1 LRSVH
6 LLVVGVSL
14 AIAACNSGQA
24 AGPGNGRGRGRGGP
38 AVQVETATISRTSIE
53 RHADLSGTLV
63 SPDQAKV
70 SSEVAG
76 IVREVPVQ
84 LGTEIRAGDTLVRLE
99 PRELSLALERADSA
113 LKQVEAQLGLTRSD
127 SEQVPPDEEVATV
140 RQAAANRDDAKAAYD
155 RAQQLNGRGLLSKVD
170 RDTAE
175 TRMKVMEANYQAALD
190 NVRALRATL
199 QDRRASYDLAVK
211 KLNDAVIKAP
221 VAGSVSE
228 RLVQPGEFIR
238 ENTQV
243 VTIVQMNPLKLRT
256 SIQEKFAGLI
266 RQGQD
271 VKFSVEAFPDRTFD
285 GKVAYVSPAVDQ
297 TTRTFAIESLVDNA
311 DRVLKPGFF
320 AKGTIALKVDD
331 NVMVV
336 PDDTVSTLAGVSTVY
351 VIEDSKARQQIVT
364 LGAHEGKKWEIVE
377 GLKGNEV
384 LAASQLNQLAT
395 GMSVNTGG
403 GDNRGGGTGG
413 GGGRGRG
420 RGRGEGQ
427 GQTQGGGQ

>member
-1 LRSVH
+1 MRSVH

-14 AIAACNSGQA
+14 AIAGCNSGQA

-38 AVQVETATISRTSIE
+38 AVQIETATISRMSIE

-113 LKQVEAQLGLTRSD
+113 LKQVEAQLGLARSD

-256 SIQEKFAGLI
+256 SIQEKFAGMI

-271 VKFSVEAFPDRTFD
+271 VKFSVEAFPDRSFD

-297 TTRTFAIESLVDNA
+297 TTRTFAIESLVDNP

-320 AKGTIALKVDD
+320 AKGTVALKVDD

-351 VIEDSKARQQIVT
+351 VIEDAKARQQIVT
-364 LGAHEGKKWEIVE
+364 LGSHEGKKWEIVE

-384 LAASQLNQLAT
+384 LASSQLNQLAT
-395 GMSVNTGG
+395 GMSVTTGG
-403 GDNRGGGTGG
+403 GENRGGGAGG

-420 RGRGEGQ
+420 RGRSEGQ
-427 GQTQGGGQ
+427 GQAQGGGQ

>member
-14 AIAACNSGQA
+14 AIAGCNSGQA

-38 AVQVETATISRTSIE
+38 AVQIETATISRMSIE

-76 IVREVPVQ
+76 IVSEVPVQ

-256 SIQEKFAGLI
+256 SIQEKFAGMI
-266 RQGQD
+266 RQGQE
-271 VKFSVEAFPDRTFD
+271 VTFSVEAFPDRSFD

-297 TTRTFAIESLVDNA
+297 TTRTFAIESLVDNP

-320 AKGTIALKVDD
+320 AKGTVALKVDD

-351 VIEDSKARQQIVT
+351 VIEDAKARQQIVT
-364 LGAHEGKKWEIVE
+364 LGSHEGKQWEIVE

-384 LAASQLNQLAT
+384 LASSQLNQLAT
-395 GMSVNTGG
+395 GMAVTTGG
-403 GDNRGGGTGG
+403 GENRGGGAGG

-420 RGRGEGQ
+420 RGRGGQ
-427 GQTQGGGQ
+427 VQGGGQ

>member
-1 LRSVH
+1 MRSVH